1 MTQASTEVEP
11 WASLA
16 ERVASLLRVAP
27 AERASSFLTVVQ
39 RAANELEV
47 SLAPASRGDETALA
61 AGSLVEVDSSLD
73 SLPNELL
80 HRIVVMA
87 CAGFGNRAAW
97 QMVGAIASVCHTLHT
112 AAAAH
117 WGTLLRGFLPS
128 QALPERVWAS
138 LGLQT
143 ARGSSGCLAQ
153 LHRTASTPRWLDGA
167 NDLLLDDGAAA
178 MLSCELP
185 RFTFA
190 HTSCLYAGKLY
201 LFGGRH
207 ALAHTRTH
215 LTTRVHAYRPYL
227 SLARSSMRRPLLRV
241 RALLSLRLSPWP
253 HARPRPGTG
262 IATLASCTCSTCPT
276 SSHARLC
283 RPRGTRC
290 LPRSTRRP

>member
-97 QMVGAIASVCHTLHT
+97 QMVGAIASVC
-112 AAAAH
+112 
-117 WGTLLRGFLPS
+117 
-128 QALPERVWAS
+128 
-138 LGLQT
+138 
-143 ARGSSGCLAQ
+143 
-153 LHRTASTPRWLDGA
+153 
-167 NDLLLDDGAAA
+167 
-178 MLSCELP
+178 
-185 RFTFA
+185 
-190 HTSCLYAGKLY
+190 
-201 LFGGRH
+201 
-207 ALAHTRTH
+207 
-215 LTTRVHAYRPYL
+215 
-227 SLARSSMRRPLLRV
+227 LARQPPRCTDSVSSCAGAIP
-241 RALLSLRLSPWP
+241 
-253 HARPRPGTG
+253 TG
-262 IATLASCTCSTCPT
+262 RCHKAGLF
-276 SSHARLC
+276 
-283 RPRGTRC
+283 RGWHRQ
-290 LPRSTRRP
+290 